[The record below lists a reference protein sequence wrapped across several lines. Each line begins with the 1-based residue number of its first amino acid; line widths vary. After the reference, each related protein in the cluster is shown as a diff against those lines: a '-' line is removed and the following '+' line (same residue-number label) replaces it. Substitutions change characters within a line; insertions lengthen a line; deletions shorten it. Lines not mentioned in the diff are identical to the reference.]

1 MQINLKVKLF
11 PKFIQIRSVEAIQIS
26 IAILSAI
33 LTNYYTDMYMLHA
46 YLLPLKWTH
55 VYVNDLFCGFQIVL
69 KSSTLTNSYS
79 HPPSCKEIHGR

>member
-1 MQINLKVKLF
+1 
-11 PKFIQIRSVEAIQIS
+11 
-26 IAILSAI
+26 
-33 LTNYYTDMYMLHA
+33 MYMLHA